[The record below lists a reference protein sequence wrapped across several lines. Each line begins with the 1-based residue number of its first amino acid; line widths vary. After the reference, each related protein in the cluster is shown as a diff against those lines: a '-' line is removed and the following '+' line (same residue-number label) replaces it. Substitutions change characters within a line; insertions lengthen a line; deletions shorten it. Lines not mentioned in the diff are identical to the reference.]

1 MKLRPNKPVKAGGC
15 SSLSLPLLEFFFSFP
30 LLTLACSRGSCAH
43 WGLLSMILWS
53 LPYNIKCPEWTAV
66 ANWCDINKIKTKSLF
81 NFCPGK
87 RSGFFFFPLV
97 VQCKY
102 SILLIYQCVSIK
114 ILI

>member
-1 MKLRPNKPVKAGGC
+1 MVL
-15 SSLSLPLLEFFFSFP
+15 
-30 LLTLACSRGSCAH
+30 

-87 RSGFFFFPLV
+87 RSGFFFFSTCGS
-97 VQCKY
+97 VQIQHFTDI
-102 SILLIYQCVSIK
+102 SVH
-114 ILI
+114 